1 MGYLKAKGRDE
12 PVDKLIV
19 PKGPLPDIQTLEDGE
34 VFNGK

>member
-19 PKGPLPDIQTLEDGE
+19 PKGPLPDILPLGDTETAHGL
-34 VFNGK
+34 